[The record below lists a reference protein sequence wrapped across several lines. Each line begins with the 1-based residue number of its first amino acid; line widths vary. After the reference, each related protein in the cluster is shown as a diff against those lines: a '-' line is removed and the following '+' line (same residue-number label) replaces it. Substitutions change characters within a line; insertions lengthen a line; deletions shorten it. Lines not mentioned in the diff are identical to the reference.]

1 MRIGFS
7 KDIHILKEGVPLI
20 LGGVQIPYE
29 FGLESHSDGDC
40 LTHAIVEAIFG
51 ALNVGD
57 LGKHFPPNDD
67 RYKGVSSLS
76 FLDYT
81 KKLLSEKHYEIENLD
96 CFISC
101 EKPKLKDFLDKIR
114 EKISGK
120 LGISIDQI
128 SIKAGT
134 NEGVGPVGEKKA
146 IEAYCVVLLK
156 EVKWWIKKL
165 E

>member
-1 MRIGFS
+1 MKIGFS
-7 KDIHILKEGVPLI
+7 KDIHILKKGIPLI
-20 LGGVQIPYE
+20 LGGVVIPSE

-40 LTHAIVEAIFG
+40 LTHAVVEAIFG

-67 RYKGVSSLS
+67 RFKGVSSLS

-81 KKLLSEKHYEIENLD
+81 KNLLQEMKFEVENLD

-101 EKPKLKDFLDKIR
+101 EKPKLKDYLEKMK
-114 EKISGK
+114 EKISTH
-120 LGISIDQI
+120 LGIDVQQI

-134 NEGVGPVGEKKA
+134 NEGVGPVGEMKA

-156 EVKWWIKKL
+156 EVK
-165 E
+165 